1 MENNLDVLQGLHTL
15 LAEYFKRELEASM
28 GEDGFPIPSAT
39 LGVIVTFLKNN
50 NITADIKD
58 DADIEELRAKIT
70 KRKAKSKDERASNLI
85 EVADSVGEA
94 MGFSPEHIM

>member
-28 GEDGFPIPSAT
+28 EEDGFPIPSAT

-58 DADIEELRAKIT
+58 GVDIDLDEHELLVELIKELTQEI
-70 KRKAKSKDERASNLI
+70 KAK
-85 EVADSVGEA
+85 EV
-94 MGFSPEHIM
+94 